1 VEGEIPSGGIPS
13 HKILIRSALGAVL
26 VYAMT
31 GDPADAQ
38 SVEPRAYSPAP
49 VGTNFAIVAVARAH
63 GPLETDPALPIS
75 DIDLEVKGVV
85 LGYSRALNLL
95 GKSAK
100 VDLIVPRGTLTGKAT
115 FFGTP
120 IEQRVTGFSDP
131 GARLTIL
138 LHGAPAMSAAE
149 FRSYRQDLLIGA
161 SLQVSA
167 PIGKYDKSQLLN
179 LSTHRWTFK
188 PELGISKSWD
198 RWTLETATGVTF
210 FTANDVFLGS
220 HERTQKPIYSAQAH
234 LIYNVARGTWLAAN
248 LSFFTGGDSAI
259 DGVNKGGLDKNW
271 RAGLI
276 AAAPLSQ
283 HISVKVNASKGVSQ
297 RTGED
302 FYLYGLALQY
312 RWGGGI

>member
-1 VEGEIPSGGIPS
+1 VEGKIPSGGNLCRDV
-13 HKILIRSALGAVL
+13 LIRSALGAAL
-26 VYAMT
+26 VCAMT

-49 VGTNFAIVAVARAH
+49 VGTNFVGLVAARAH

-75 DIDLEVKGVV
+75 DIDLEVKGIA

-100 VDLIVPRGTLTGKAT
+100 VDLVVPRGTLSGEAA

-120 IEQRVTGFSDP
+120 VEQRVTGFSDP
-131 GARLTIL
+131 VARITIL
-138 LHGAPAMSAAE
+138 LHGAPAMSASE
-149 FRSYRQDLLIGA
+149 FRSYRQDLLIGV
-161 SLQVSA
+161 SLQASA
-167 PIGKYDKSQLLN
+167 PLGKYNKDQLLN
-179 LSTHRWTFK
+179 LSSHRWTFK
-188 PELGISKSWD
+188 PEVGVSKSWD

-210 FTANDVFLGS
+210 FTSNDAFLGN

-234 LIYNVARGTWLAAN
+234 LIYNIAQGAWLAAN

-259 DGVNKGGLDKNW
+259 DGIDKGGLDKNW

-276 AAAPLSQ
+276 GAVPLSQ
-283 HISVKVNASKGVSQ
+283 HVSIKLNGSKGVSQ
-297 RTGED
+297 RTGEN
-302 FYLYGLALQY
+302 FYLYGAALQY
-312 RWGGGI
+312 RWGAGF